1 MARRPRLFLPGH
13 PVHIVQRG
21 NNRGQVFFEAG
32 DAKKYLGWLEEA
44 AAKHG
49 VAIHAYVLMTNHVH
63 LLASPET
70 FHALP
75 RAMRDVNWRYS
86 RHINDTQART
96 GSVWEG
102 RYRASLI
109 EADDYFFACSRYIE
123 LNPVRAGLAKTPGEY
138 RWSSYKANAEGKDD
152 AAISPHDL
160 YTQLG
165 ESAADRAAAYSSLFE
180 GTFPD
185 TTLSAIRDAVNGG
198 WPLGK
203 DSFAAFATRQAG
215 ASLIRRKR
223 GRPARA
229 A

>member
-1 MARRPRLFLPGH
+1 MPRRPRLFLPGH
-13 PVHIVQRG
+13 PVHVVQRG
-21 NNRGQVFFEAG
+21 NNRDQVFFEAG
-32 DAKKYLGWLEEA
+32 DAKKYLGWLQEA

-49 VAIHAYVLMTNHVH
+49 LAVHAYVLMTNHVH
-63 LLASPET
+63 LLVSPET

-75 RAMRDVNWRYS
+75 RALRDVNWRYS
-86 RHINDTQART
+86 RHINGTQTRT

-123 LNPVRAGLAKTPGEY
+123 LNPVRAGLAKSPSEY
-138 RWSSYKANAEGKDD
+138 RWSSYRANAEGKDD
-152 AAISPHDL
+152 GLTSPHAL
-160 YTQLG
+160 YTALG
-165 ESAADRAAAYSSLFE
+165 ETAAVRAAAYQSLFE
-180 GTFPD
+180 GAFPD
-185 TTLSAIRDAVNGG
+185 ITLTAIRDAVNGG

-203 DSFAAFATRQAG
+203 DSFTAFATRQAG
-215 ASLIRRKR
+215 APPIRRKR